1 MISINQSLMLDYAK
15 QASEAVG
22 TDFALDRNVCVAF
35 NYLKGRVF
43 PCPLVLL
50 ANGSLA
56 SQDGLK
62 LGYADNFTAS
72 IDAVDQLRVAL
83 FPASVLNVSLV
94 AAPDR
99 HYQCIISGHSARGA
113 SISEFAQGATEPLVR
128 LTALL
133 KLAAVAGSVPVLS

>member
-1 MISINQSLMLDYAK
+1 MLDYAK

-43 PCPLVLL
+43 HFPLVLL

-62 LGYADNFTAS
+62 FGYADNFTAS

-94 AAPDR
+94 AAPGR
-99 HYQCIISGHSARGA
+99 HYECIISARSAHGA
-113 SISEFAQGATEPLVR
+113 SISEFAQSTTEPRVR

-133 KLAAVAGSVPVLS
+133 KLAAVAEAVPVLS

>member
-1 MISINQSLMLDYAK
+1 MLDYAK
-15 QASEAVG
+15 QASETIGADLG
-22 TDFALDRNVCVAF
+22 LDRNICIAF

-43 PCPLVLL
+43 EFPLVLL

-62 LGYADNFTAS
+62 LGLADNFTAS
-72 IDAVDQLRVAL
+72 VDAVDQLRVAL

-94 AAPDR
+94 AALDR
-99 HYQCIISGHSARGA
+99 HYECIISAQSARGA
-113 SISEFAQGATEPLVR
+113 SISEFAQGVTEPLVR

-133 KLAAVAGSVPVLS
+133 KLAAVAESVPVLS